1 MPTTLTDAILRNM
14 KPPAAGRIE
23 LSDATCRGLRFRI
36 TSASDRSFS
45 FRFGRGERVPIG
57 DYPDVSLR
65 DARMKADDL
74 RRQVAAGK
82 NPAHHRRGASERTFA
97 GLAARYL
104 REHAERHKRTA
115 PADKQALAKHVLPT
129 WGKRDFEALGRADL
143 IKLVEKIIA
152 AGTPVTANRVHSL
165 ISSIY
170 SFAVDADLVK
180 ANPFLR
186 LRKRGTERVKTR
198 VLSDDEIRL
207 FWDRAVLPPVSKAT
221 GIALRL
227 ALVLG
232 CRAGE
237 VAGLQRGEIGFD
249 RQGRPTSWT
258 IPADRSKNRRAHYL
272 PLPPLAA
279 DLIGEALALS
289 GDSEAV
295 FASRTRGG
303 SIAGH
308 AVTVAMRRLGAAVPK
323 SAGAEAW
330 RANPPTAHDLRRT
343 AATRLAQAGFPA
355 EDVSAILNHSPAGI
369 TKKHYD
375 LYERTTEKTKALG
388 RWSQILKAIIN
399 PPAPN
404 VVALKA

>member
-45 FRFGRGERVPIG
+45 FRFGRSERVPIG

-65 DARMKADDL
+65 DARLKADDL

-104 REHAERHKRTA
+104 REHAERKKRTA
-115 PADKQALAKHVLPT
+115 PADKQALAKHVVPT

-143 IKLVEKIIA
+143 IKLVEKIIGS
-152 AGTPVTANRVHSL
+152 GTPVMANRVHSL

-207 FWDRAVLPPVSKAT
+207 FWERAVLPPVSKAT

-237 VAGLQRGEIGFD
+237 VAGLQRGELGLD

-258 IPADRSKNRRAHYL
+258 IPADRSKNGRANYL
-272 PLPPLAA
+272 PLSPLAV

-295 FASRTRGG
+295 FPSRTRGG
-303 SIAGH
+303 AIAGH
-308 AVTVAMRRLGAAVPK
+308 AVTVAMRRLDAA
-323 SAGAEAW
+323 AW
-330 RANPPTAHDLRRT
+330 QANLPPPTAHDLRRT
-343 AATRLAQAGFPA
+343 CATRLAQAGVPA
-355 EDVSAILNHSPAGI
+355 EDVSAILNHTPAGI

-375 LYERTTEKTKALG
+375 LYERTAEKTKALG

-404 VVALKA
+404 VIPMKA